1 MTDEKTEPEEQQAD
15 TRSAAE
21 LARDIERN
29 RDELAATLD
38 AIEYKL
44 NLPRQARAAAARAG
58 DRIRLLRDENP
69 AVLAAGAVAVAATVG
84 GLVWLGVRAVLNR
97 R

>member
-1 MTDEKTEPEEQQAD
+1 MTDEKTEPESERVD
-15 TRSAAE
+15 TRSKAE

-44 NLPRQARAAAARAG
+44 NLSRQAKAAAARAG

-69 AVLAAGAVAVAATVG
+69 TVLAAGAVAVAAAVG
-84 GLVWLGVRAVLNR
+84 GLVWLGVRAMLNR